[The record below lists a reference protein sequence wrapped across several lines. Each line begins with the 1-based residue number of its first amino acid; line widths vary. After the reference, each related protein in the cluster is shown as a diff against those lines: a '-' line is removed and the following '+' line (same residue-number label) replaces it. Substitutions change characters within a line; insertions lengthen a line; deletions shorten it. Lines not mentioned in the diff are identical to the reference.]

1 MSKTNKDKFPNLGRG
16 GSRLQN
22 SISSFKKK
30 GSDDMTFNPLLDNKK
45 PKKNPVKQ
53 TEEKEEAKK
62 VSGTPKTVEESPKKQ
77 THIEDIPKDEPKV
90 ETSIESKPVVTKSVP
105 KPNKIVQELSIPDDF
120 KPHSA
125 LFSSGQLDELRNL
138 VNFKKWKQDPKFTIQ
153 LAIYEAIEGLFND
166 RIPCYDFPNDFVTY
180 APAFSEQQWKKLD
193 EEFVPEIRFLQKG
206 QYALKYAIYEAIK
219 MYLDNNPIK
228 L

>member
-1 MSKTNKDKFPNLGRG
+1 MSKSKKDFPNLGRG

-30 GSDDMTFNPLLDNKK
+30 GSDEMPFNPLLDKK
-45 PKKNPVKQ
+45 PKKNPTIQPEENEEEIKSSET
-53 TEEKEEAKK
+53 TE
-62 VSGTPKTVEESPKKQ
+62 TVEESPKEQ
-77 THIEDIPKDEPKV
+77 TLVKEAHKEEPEIK
-90 ETSIESKPVVTKSVP
+90 TRIESKPVVTKATP
-105 KPNKIVQELSIPDDF
+105 KPKKIIQELSAPEDF
-120 KPHSA
+120 KAHSA
-125 LFSSGQLDELRNL
+125 LFSSSQLDELRNL

-153 LAIYEAIEGLFND
+153 LAIYEAIEGLFNG
-166 RIPCYDFPNDFVTY
+166 RVPCYEFPDDFVTY
-180 APAFSEQQWKKLD
+180 APAFSEKQWKKLD

-219 MYLDNNPIK
+219 MYLDDNPIK